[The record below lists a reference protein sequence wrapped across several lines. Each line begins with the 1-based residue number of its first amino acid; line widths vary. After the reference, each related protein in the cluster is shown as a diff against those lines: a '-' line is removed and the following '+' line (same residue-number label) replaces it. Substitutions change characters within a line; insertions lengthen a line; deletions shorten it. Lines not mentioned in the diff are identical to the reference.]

1 MIDFL
6 GEWAAVTLWFVFG
19 VALIIVDIV
28 LAGATFYLVMFGIG
42 AILTSLV
49 AYLFPISVWL
59 QVLVWLAL
67 SLVVLGVWLR
77 VFRSSAKVSPG
88 TQELLGE
95 TGIVVKTLG
104 KSGSV
109 RFQRPLAGKDQWD
122 FEAERDIAD
131 GSRIKVVKVIG
142 NDKVLVRAVE

>member
-19 VALIIVDIV
+19 VALIVADIA

-42 AILTSLV
+42 AILASLV
-49 AYLFPISVWL
+49 AYLFPISVWV
-59 QVLVWLAL
+59 QVLVWLVL

-77 VFRSSAKVSPG
+77 VFHSSAKVSPG

-104 KSGSV
+104 TSGSV

-142 NDKVLVRAVE
+142 NDKVLVKAVE